1 MPSAQPS
8 TPLVPDFDI
17 LINGSPLSVEME
29 SHVIGVTVEEDVI
42 LPSMFAIE
50 MTGSASQ
57 ASDLAWLDDAKF
69 AIGNE
74 VEIRIGYANDLAT
87 VMIGEITVLEPEFTQ
102 NRAPSLIIRGY
113 DRRHRLQRG
122 CKTRTFTKQKDSD
135 IAAKIAS
142 EANLTAQVTDSKVV
156 HEYVLQANQNDLAF
170 LQERAR
176 SIEYEIVVENKTL
189 IFRPVGNAASE
200 IVTLSLSSELLEF
213 YPRLSSMQQVSEVR
227 VQGWNFKEKNGI
239 TALAKSGDEVSK
251 MGGQKT
257 GSKLV
262 ESTFG
267 TAVQVISD
275 RPVVTQGSADQLA
288 KAQFNQKILTLI
300 SGEGVSF
307 GRTDIKAAKVIK
319 IDGIGQR
326 FSGQYYVT
334 NVSHRYRPAKG
345 YYTHFNVQRN
355 AT

>member
-1 MPSAQPS
+1 
-8 TPLVPDFDI
+8 
-17 LINGSPLSVEME
+17 
-29 SHVIGVTVEEDVI
+29 
-42 LPSMFAIE
+42 
-50 MTGSASQ
+50 
-57 ASDLAWLDDAKF
+57 
-69 AIGNE
+69 
-74 VEIRIGYANDLAT
+74 
-87 VMIGEITVLEPEFTQ
+87 
-102 NRAPSLIIRGY
+102 
-113 DRRHRLQRG
+113 
-122 CKTRTFTKQKDSD
+122 
-135 IAAKIAS
+135 
-142 EANLTAQVTDSKVV
+142 
-156 HEYVLQANQNDLAF
+156 
-170 LQERAR
+170 
-176 SIEYEIVVENKTL
+176 
-189 IFRPVGNAASE
+189 
-200 IVTLSLSSELLEF
+200 
-213 YPRLSSMQQVSEVR
+213 MQQVSEVR
-227 VQGWNFKEKNGI
+227 VQGWNFKEKQGI

-275 RPVVTQGSADQLA
+275 RPVLTQGSADQLA